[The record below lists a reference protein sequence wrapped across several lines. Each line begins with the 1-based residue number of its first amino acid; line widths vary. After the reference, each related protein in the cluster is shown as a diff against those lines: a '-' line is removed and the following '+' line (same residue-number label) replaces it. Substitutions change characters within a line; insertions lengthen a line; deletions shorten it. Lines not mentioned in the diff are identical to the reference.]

1 MAGKICK
8 YSIMLS
14 NQISGNEKMACM
26 LEHVLLYHQT
36 TVQIES
42 TDVADGV
49 EQKQMVCSVPIQM
62 RGLKMLSKM
71 RFGAEQEGGCLGV
84 NPKGK
89 YSSNDGDGYE

>member
-26 LEHVLLYHQT
+26 LEHVLLYQQT
-36 TVQIES
+36 TIQIES

-49 EQKQMVCSVPIQM
+49 EQKQMVCSAPIQM

-71 RFGAEQEGGCLGV
+71 CSGAEKEGSCLGV
-84 NPKGK
+84 NPKRK
-89 YSSNDGDGYE
+89 YSKHR